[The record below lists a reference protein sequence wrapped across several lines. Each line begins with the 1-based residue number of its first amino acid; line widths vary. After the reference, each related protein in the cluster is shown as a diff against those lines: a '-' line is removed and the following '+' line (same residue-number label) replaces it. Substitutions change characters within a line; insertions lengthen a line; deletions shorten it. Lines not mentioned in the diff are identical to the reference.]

1 MSDKENER
9 IETTNKILSFELQSL
24 FAYSKKS
31 PLFQHSNELERKNL
45 PFFLGRKLF
54 SHQNSTIVI
63 LEKFIHL
70 KTKIEPRRKRAYT
83 KCVNHYFGF
92 LVFIVSFFII
102 ELCERGVCKCVLIR
116 VRCTYAHF
124 ITNKSRENR
133 GYMAHDHGHNSVFMI
148 SNSNRKD

>member
-1 MSDKENER
+1 MLEVRWRFYRSNFNRCLHTLKSRLHFN
-9 IETTNKILSFELQSL
+9 TPMNWNK
-24 FAYSKKS
+24 KK
-31 PLFQHSNELERKNL
+31 L
-45 PFFLGRKLF
+45 PFFFGSKLIF

-83 KCVNHYFGF
+83 QCVNHYFGF